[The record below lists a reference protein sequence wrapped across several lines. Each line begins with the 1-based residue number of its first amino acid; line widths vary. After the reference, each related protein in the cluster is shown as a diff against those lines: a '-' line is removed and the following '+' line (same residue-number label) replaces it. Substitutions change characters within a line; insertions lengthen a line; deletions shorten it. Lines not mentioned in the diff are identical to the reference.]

1 VWERAAALQF
11 TRERGRDDLWG
22 YCAECYYGDECK
34 GGCSWTAHV
43 TLGRIGNNPFCHHRA
58 LEYLRDGV
66 RERLRQV
73 QKPDG
78 TPFDYGVFEPYLEPW
93 PDDELAHSRRLAET
107 GEGFLLHTERVI
119 ALAFSLGVIDTL
131 NLNARI
137 TLLPTLVPKPMIARA
152 IALQALGVNVVQISG
167 PSLAGVIIGEWDVAG
182 CLVANAITFGF
193 ALASLAVIRP
203 TTHEIKESPSVR
215 DALREGF
222 AFVRARPLLMGGIA
236 LAWLHGFFG
245 VSVVRLY
252 ALFARSVLHADG
264 RRYGLLAACGGLGA
278 ILASVLV
285 TARARAST
293 LRRNIAYASVFFSLA
308 VLSLAAAT
316 TYPVAIAVVMALGAG
331 QMAFRSAVSTAI
343 QTETPDRLRGRVM
356 SLLTLDFSLW
366 SFGALAIGALGDG
379 IARSTGLSGP
389 QGLRWAFVAGGVICA
404 ICAAVIAPKVL
415 RAKTSDAV

>member
-1 VWERAAALQF
+1 MSERP
-11 TRERGRDDLWG
+11 RSGPSE
-22 YCAECYYGDECK
+22 
-34 GGCSWTAHV
+34 S
-43 TLGRIGNNPFCHHRA
+43 
-58 LEYLRDGV
+58 
-66 RERLRQV
+66 
-73 QKPDG
+73 
-78 TPFDYGVFEPYLEPW
+78 VFAP
-93 PDDELAHSRRLAET
+93 LAHRDFAAMWA
-107 GEGFLLHTERVI
+107 GFLLSHVGDSVQLHAQAWLVTSMTRTGAGTGAVVVAQAVPRLLLGLFAGVAVDRFDKRKVLVFTQLAALAQTLVFFWLVRSGRITYSLVI

-203 TTHEIKESPSVR
+203 TTHEIKDSPSVR

-293 LRRNIAYASVFFSLA
+293 LRRNIAYASAFFSLA

-316 TYPVAIAVVMALGAG
+316 TYTVAIAVVMALGAG

-379 IARSTGLSGP
+379 IAHAAGLSGP

-415 RAKTSDAV
+415 RAKSSDAV